1 MVALAAQ
8 EQKREAFW
16 WRRYVRTGTEAVEHG
31 AMLTARILSCCTGS
45 QREETLHGGFEEEI
59 LVKSG
64 RDATADY
71 EVRAR
76 EMLLTITRC
85 LPRCTACLIDFL
97 LAALELHYY
106 TLRRCG
112 APASASAS
120 ACACAFAFAFAF
132 ASAFASASGCV
143 LRVKLQHSS

>member
-31 AMLTARILSCCTGS
+31 AMLTARILFL
-45 QREETLHGGFEEEI
+45 LHRLTTRRNAARGFEEQI
-59 LVKSG
+59 LVLHEKQRLY

-71 EVRAR
+71 EMRAR

-85 LPRCTACLIDFL
+85 RSRCTACLLACLIDFL

-112 APASASAS
+112 APASAS
-120 ACACAFAFAFAF
+120 
-132 ASAFASASGCV
+132 GCI